1 MAVVTP
7 EIKGYPVLEANV
19 LKARHTGR
27 IWSQYELDETSFST
41 GLAYNGMIL
50 AIDDANKSVKL
61 PVATTTAGE
70 VYALHFSVE
79 NEYEYK
85 GLNTFAVAREAV
97 QSNPNVS
104 VQYPRMFELSVG
116 DVFHT
121 NCVKLDGTHVASIN
135 NTSTT
140 TSSLKHMLAA
150 GTAVYGGVDATG
162 YIMVDTAKPA
172 VGPVLQAVAQDTLPN
187 GEWAVKFVVRKA

>member
-7 EIKGYPVLEANV
+7 EIKGYPVLEANI

-61 PVATTTAGE
+61 PVATTTADE

-79 NEYEYK
+79 NEYEHK

-97 QSNPNVS
+97 ADKPNVS

-121 NCVKLDGTHVASIN
+121 NCVKLDGSNVASIK

-140 TSSLKHMLAA
+140 TSSLYHMLAA
-150 GTAVYGGVDATG
+150 GTTVYGKVDSSG
-162 YIMVDTAKPA
+162 YIMVDTDKPD